1 METEDGARRNL
12 GALRDAL
19 LHLHKTLLDSESASY
34 QRDVERIH
42 SRQRLLEL
50 VLHDP
55 WFVWLHDLSGL
66 VVLIDE
72 ALDAG
77 RPPSTPGADR
87 FIAQTRA
94 LLTPDENGAGFAKRY
109 FDALQRDPAVV
120 LAHGAVMTLLRAGL
134 SPQ

>member
-1 METEDGARRNL
+1 METEDGAGRNL

-19 LHLHKTLLDSESASY
+19 LRLHKTLLDSESARY

-55 WFVWLHDLSGL
+55 WFAWLHDLSGL
-66 VVLIDE
+66 VVLLDE
-72 ALDAG
+72 APD
-77 RPPSTPGADR
+77 ADR

-94 LLTPDENGAGFAKRY
+94 LLAPDENGSGFAKRY

-120 LAHGAVMTLLRAGL
+120 LAHGAVMTLLRAL
-134 SPQ
+134 D